1 MEVKLTSKIL
11 SKENKM
17 GEIKELLK
25 LATDSMKNETLYKL
39 LRNDMD
45 YQKGRE
51 EEQQAL
57 KAVNDLKLTKE
68 QKNIVNTLIARKD
81 ELAYDIT
88 INAYIAGMLDGY
100 EILKMF
106 NLTRE

>member
-1 MEVKLTSKIL
+1 MEVKLISKTL

-17 GEIKELLK
+17 EKIKELLK

-45 YQKGRE
+45 YQKGKA

-57 KAVNDLKLTKE
+57 KAVNNLKLTKE
-68 QKNIVNTLIARKD
+68 QKNIINTLIARKD
-81 ELAYDIT
+81 KLTYDVT
-88 INAYIAGMLDGY
+88 INAYIAGMLDSY